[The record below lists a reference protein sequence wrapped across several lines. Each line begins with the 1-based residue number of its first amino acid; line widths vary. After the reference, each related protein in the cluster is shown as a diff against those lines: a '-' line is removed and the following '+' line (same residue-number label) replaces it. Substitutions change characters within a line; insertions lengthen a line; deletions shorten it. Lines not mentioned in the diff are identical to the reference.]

1 LESADPDYA
10 AKFIDVHRLK
20 RGTETAVVV
29 LNHGRETTAV
39 RVICSGEPAFQQA
52 QDWLSQDEIE
62 LQCKDTRIAFDLRL
76 NGFDGTVIWL
86 AR

>member
-1 LESADPDYA
+1 
-10 AKFIDVHRLK
+10 
-20 RGTETAVVV
+20 
-29 LNHGRETTAV
+29 V